1 MKFWGNVAHLKPR
14 STLGR
19 YPGLVAALASSLHSD
34 DPALQTIGLDTLAYV
49 GVSLEG
55 KEALAELG
63 NIMLECVD
71 QVGWP
76 HYSPLIG
83 PDDEYCGQVSCD
95 WSAGHITLL

>member
-71 QVGWP
+71 QV
-76 HYSPLIG
+76 
-83 PDDEYCGQVSCD
+83 SCD
-95 WSAGHITLL
+95 WSAGHKYSPLIGPEDEYSLLIGSHS

>member
-1 MKFWGNVAHLKPR
+1 MGRTAKYFSESFKYFPAGLVKFWGNVGHLKPR

-19 YPGLVAALASSLHSD
+19 YPGLVSALASALHSD

-71 QVGWP
+71 QV
-76 HYSPLIG
+76 
-83 PDDEYCGQVSCD
+83 SCD
-95 WSAGHITLL
+95 WSAGHNTHL

>member
-19 YPGLVAALASSLHSD
+19 YPGLVSALASSLHSD

-55 KEALAELG
+55 KEAKEMLG
-63 NIMLECVD
+63 PEMDTSMRTALREGPHYTPVET
-71 QVGWP
+71 QVGR
-76 HYSPLIG
+76 
-83 PDDEYCGQVSCD
+83 
-95 WSAGHITLL
+95 A

>member
-1 MKFWGNVAHLKPR
+1 M
-14 STLGR
+14 
-19 YPGLVAALASSLHSD
+19 AALASCLHSD

-71 QVGWP
+71 QVGW
-76 HYSPLIG
+76 
-83 PDDEYCGQVSCD
+83 D
-95 WSAGHITLL
+95 WSAGHNTLL

>member
-14 STLGR
+14 STLSR
-19 YPGLVAALASSLHSD
+19 YPGLVAALASSLHSA

-71 QVGWP
+71 QV
-76 HYSPLIG
+76 
-83 PDDEYCGQVSCD
+83 SCD
-95 WSAGHITLL
+95 WSAGHNTLL

>member
-14 STLGR
+14 STLSR
-19 YPGLVAALASSLHSD
+19 YPGLVPALASSLHSE
-34 DPALQTIGLDTLAYV
+34 DPALRTIGLDTLAYV

-71 QVGWP
+71 QVSWP
-76 HYSPLIG
+76 QYSPLIG
-83 PDDEYCGQVSCD
+83 PYDEYG
-95 WSAGHITLL
+95 GI